1 MDLAEKKVVL
11 VGMGRS
17 TTAAARLLLREGAR
31 PFITESSDAP
41 RLDPW
46 RAQCLEM
53 GVSFELGGHTMD
65 AFEGA
70 EMVVTS
76 PGVPLASDLLAPMR
90 VRGIPIIGELELA
103 SRFCRSRIIALTGTN
118 GKTTAT
124 ELLRAMIAACGR
136 TVDLAGNNDRPLSL
150 VALLEDQPEFVVV
163 EASSYQLETAGTFH
177 PWIAAALNVTPDHL
191 KRHGTMEGYSVAKT
205 RIFRCQGPGDIA
217 VVNAGDP
224 FTRAMKMPAGVDRIE
239 FSLSRETP
247 CEAWMAG
254 DGYYLRGERLAE
266 TGDNPLPGRHNAENV
281 LCALAMLAAGGFD
294 RGGMVAGLRAFKGV
308 EHRIEHVLAENGVDW
323 YNDSKSTNVDSLR
336 VALESFNRP
345 LVLIA
350 GGQAKDSDYRVI
362 RDLFAVHVKHMVAIG
377 DDAPRFAEAYGDLAP
392 WSRADSMDDAVARAR
407 RAAAPGDVVLL
418 SPGCAS
424 FDWYGNFEERGRDF
438 KRAVRTLC
446 GGARTGAD
454 TP

>member
-1 MDLAEKKVVL
+1 MELAGKKVVL
-11 VGMGRS
+11 VGLGRS
-17 TTAAARLLLREGAR
+17 TTAAARLLRREGAL
-31 PFITESSDAP
+31 PFITESADTA

-46 RAQCLEM
+46 RAQCLET
-53 GVSFELGGHTMD
+53 GVPFEVGGHTMD

-70 EMVVTS
+70 CMVVTS
-76 PGVPLASDLLAPMR
+76 PGVPLGADFLAPMR
-90 VRGIPIIGELELA
+90 VRGVPIIGELELA
-103 SRFCRSRIIALTGTN
+103 ARFCRSRIIALTGTN

-150 VALLEDQPEFVVV
+150 VALLNDPPEFVVV
-163 EASSYQLETAGTFH
+163 EASSYQLETAGAFH
-177 PWIAAALNVTPDHL
+177 PWIAAVLNITPDHL
-191 KRHGTMEGYSVAKT
+191 QRHGTMEGYAAVKA
-205 RIFRCQGPGDIA
+205 RIFQRQGPGDIA
-217 VVNAGDP
+217 VVNADDP
-224 FTRAMKMPAGVDRIE
+224 FTRDMQVPSGVDRIE
-239 FSLSRETP
+239 FSLNREAP
-247 CEAWMAG
+247 VDAWMGG
-254 DGYYLRGERLAE
+254 DGYYLRGLRVAER
-266 TGDNPLPGRHNAENV
+266 GDNPLPGRHNAENV

-294 RGGMVAGLRAFKGV
+294 HRGLAAGLRAFRGV
-308 EHRIEHVLAENGVDW
+308 EHRIEPVLTDNGVDW

-336 VALESFNRP
+336 VALESFSRP
-345 LVLIA
+345 IVLIA

-362 RDLFAVHVKHMVAIG
+362 RDLFAVHVRHMVAIG
-377 DDAPRFAEAYGDLAP
+377 DDAPKFAEAYGDLAT
-392 WSRADSMDDAVARAR
+392 WERAGSMDDAVAAAR

-446 GGARTGAD
+446 GGGTTGAD

>member
-1 MDLAEKKVVL
+1 
-11 VGMGRS
+11 
-17 TTAAARLLLREGAR
+17 
-31 PFITESSDAP
+31 
-41 RLDPW
+41 
-46 RAQCLEM
+46 
-53 GVSFELGGHTMD
+53 
-65 AFEGA
+65 
-70 EMVVTS
+70 
-76 PGVPLASDLLAPMR
+76 
-90 VRGIPIIGELELA
+90 
-103 SRFCRSRIIALTGTN
+103 
-118 GKTTAT
+118 
-124 ELLRAMIAACGR
+124 
-136 TVDLAGNNDRPLSL
+136 
-150 VALLEDQPEFVVV
+150 
-163 EASSYQLETAGTFH
+163 
-177 PWIAAALNVTPDHL
+177 
-191 KRHGTMEGYSVAKT
+191 
-205 RIFRCQGPGDIA
+205 
-217 VVNAGDP
+217 
-224 FTRAMKMPAGVDRIE
+224 
-239 FSLSRETP
+239 
-247 CEAWMAG
+247 
-254 DGYYLRGERLAE
+254 
-266 TGDNPLPGRHNAENV
+266 
-281 LCALAMLAAGGFD
+281 
-294 RGGMVAGLRAFKGV
+294 MVAGLRAFKGV